1 MVTEKNNYPQNKKPN
16 QTNFQLGKLPP
27 QAIEVEQ
34 AVLGALMLERDT
46 LHKIS
51 DIIDT
56 ESFYKNEHQII
67 FDAIKKLSNE
77 NKPIDLLTVTM
88 SLVDTQKIE
97 EIGGPMYVT
106 ELTSKVASAA
116 HIEFHARIIAQK
128 FIQRELIR
136 ISSEIQTESYDESID
151 IDDLI
156 START
161 KLNEVDN
168 LVLCS
173 NAGQTSAIVASEA
186 IREIESDCKATESG
200 ISPGI
205 TTGLFDLNRAL
216 GGWRNTNL
224 IILAARP
231 SIGKTSLALHFA
243 RIAAMSGKWVNFYGL
258 EMKNADFYRILLSG
272 VTTVSRSDI
281 RDGKLTSNDW
291 NEIHNATNTLEKLP
305 IIWNDLA
312 GITVNQIRSN
322 TIRNNRAG
330 KCDLVI
336 IDYLQLIKPTDR
348 KAIREQQIAEISRTL
363 KETALGVNIPVIC
376 LAQLN
381 RDVDKRADKEPNL
394 SDLRESGSIEQDA
407 DVVLFL
413 FDNEGLKLKVGKN
426 RRGKVGLIDFWAN
439 EEKTKFADKEESCFD
454 YDKPLNQPSSKV
466 TPNSSFYEKQDTPQ
480 DVPF

>member
-1 MVTEKNNYPQNKKPN
+1 MVTEKNNYPENKKSKQIN
-16 QTNFQLGKLPP
+16 AQLGKLPP

-51 DIIDT
+51 DIIST

-67 FDAIKKLSNE
+67 FDSIKALSIQ
-77 NKPIDLLTVTM
+77 NKPVDLLTI
-88 SLVDTQKIE
+88 TQELKNRDKLE
-97 EIGGPMYVT
+97 EIGGPMYVV

-151 IDDLI
+151 IEDLI
-156 START
+156 SDARS

-168 LVLCS
+168 LILCS
-173 NAGQTSAIVASEA
+173 NSGQTSAIVASEA

-205 TTGLFDLNRAL
+205 TTGLIDLNRAL

-231 SIGKTSLALHFA
+231 SVGKTSLALHFA

-258 EMKNADFYRILLSG
+258 EMKNQDFYRILLSG
-272 VTTVSRSDI
+272 VTNVSRSDI
-281 RDGKLTSNDW
+281 RDGKLTSSDW
-291 NEIHNATNTLEKLP
+291 NEIHAATNTLEKLP

-322 TIRNNRAG
+322 TIRNSRAG
-330 KCDLVI
+330 KCDMVI

-381 RDVDKRADKEPNL
+381 RDVDKRADKEPGL

-413 FDNEGLKLKVGKN
+413 FDNDGLKLKVGKN

-439 EEKTKFADKEESCFD
+439 EEKTKFADKNIEFSDYNPNNRIEKEE
-454 YDKPLNQPSSKV
+454 L
-466 TPNSSFYEKQDTPQ
+466 
-480 DVPF
+480 PF